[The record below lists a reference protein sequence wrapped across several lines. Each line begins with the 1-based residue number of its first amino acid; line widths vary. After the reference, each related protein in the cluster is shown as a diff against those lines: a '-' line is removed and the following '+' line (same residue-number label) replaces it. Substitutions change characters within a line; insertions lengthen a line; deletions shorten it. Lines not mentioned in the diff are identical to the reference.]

1 MKNNLDLSLL
11 IMRIISGLFFTVF
24 GVMKLIDLQGFAQ
37 MYLGG
42 SFALALLVALGEL
55 GGGLALLSGYFFKLG
70 NYILIIIM
78 LGAIFIAHP
87 LWDSTQMMNG
97 LIRIIMISQYL
108 SLSLIGPGKYVLKL
122 K

>member
-1 MKNNLDLSLL
+1 
-11 IMRIISGLFFTVF
+11 MRIISGLFFTIF
-24 GVMKLIDLQGFAQ
+24 GIMKLIDLQGFAQ

-78 LGAIFIAHP
+78 LGAIFIAQP

>member
-11 IMRIISGLFFTVF
+11 IMRIISGLFFTIF
-24 GVMKLIDLQGFAQ
+24 GIMKLIDLQGFAQ